1 MFEFWYLL
9 PLGLAIATV
18 AVSAGISG
26 SNFWLPLFLLLLALP
41 PRLAFWLALTT
52 MVFGSSSGVIR
63 NLRAGTIDGHLAW
76 RLLIVA
82 VPAALVGSVTASFVN
97 DRPLLLGFA
106 AIAGAG
112 GIRVLRSSDDP
123 PTCETTDLGRIR
135 LAAAAGGLLEGL
147 VITGCGAVLVPTMMR
162 RHPAPPDVLVGTSVL
177 VVFACALT
185 ASLSRL
191 DAQMLAAIETH
202 RQQMLQVLPFAVPGV
217 IVGGQLGPRIAQR
230 LRLATLKRYFGVL
243 LLVVS
248 VLVIALALGKS

>member
-1 MFEFWYLL
+1 MLEFWYLL

-63 NLRAGTIDGHLAW
+63 NLRAGTIDGRLAG
-76 RLLIVA
+76 RLLLVA
-82 VPAALVGSVTASFVN
+82 IPAALVGSIAASFVD

-112 GIRVLRSSDDP
+112 GVRVLSSSDEP
-123 PTCETTDLGRIR
+123 PACEAVSLGRIR
-135 LAAAAGGLLEGL
+135 LAAAAGGLLQGL
-147 VITGCGAVLVPTMMR
+147 VVTGCGAVLVPTMMR
-162 RHPAPPDVLVGTSVL
+162 RHRAPPEVLVGTSVL

-202 RQQMLQVLPFAVPGV
+202 RHEMLQVLPLAIPGV
-217 IVGGQLGPRIAQR
+217 IVGGQIGPRIAQR

-243 LLVVS
+243 LLLVSALVV
-248 VLVIALALGKS
+248 ALALGKS